1 MFALT
6 RTGETLK
13 SYSLRASTLGGATS
27 ALNPKSAFAFT
38 GSART
43 STRGART
50 SIFGVLNEIPAS
62 KLLL

>member
-1 MFALT
+1 MSALT

-27 ALNPKSAFAFT
+27 ALNPKSAFALT

-43 STRGART
+43 SIRGALT
-50 SIFGVLNEIPAS
+50 SA
-62 KLLL
+62 

>member
-13 SYSLRASTLGGATS
+13 SYSLRADTLGAATS
-27 ALNPKSAFAFT
+27 ALNPKSAFALI

-43 STRGART
+43 STRGALT
-50 SIFGVLNEIPAS
+50 SA
-62 KLLL
+62 